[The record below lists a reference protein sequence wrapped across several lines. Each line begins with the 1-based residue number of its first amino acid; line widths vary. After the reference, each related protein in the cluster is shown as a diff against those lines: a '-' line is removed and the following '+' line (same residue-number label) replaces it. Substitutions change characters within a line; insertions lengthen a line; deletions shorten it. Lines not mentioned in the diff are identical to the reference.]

1 MIEVGEGRGLPRGEA
16 GERLV
21 DQHHLRI
28 AGDRLGDLDLAQVG
42 EWQGRGAA
50 IDHVGQTDA
59 LGDGPRARLDARGK
73 QVQQLVGQE
82 PKQDVLEHRLP
93 MQRARML
100 EHHADAEPRDPVRRP
115 A

>member
-1 MIEVGEGRGLPRGEA
+1 M
-16 GERLV
+16 
-21 DQHHLRI
+21 HL
-28 AGDRLGDLDLAQVG
+28 
-42 EWQGRGAA
+42 
-50 IDHVGQTDA
+50 GQTDA
-59 LGDGPRARLDARGK
+59 LGDGSRSRVDGGAGK
-73 QVQQLVGQE
+73 QIQQLVGQE